1 MDGAATELSAS
12 LEDYLEAIYQVMAEH
27 GEARGKD
34 IAGRLG
40 VAASSVTNALRGL
53 AKRDLIKHEPYD
65 RITLTEEGQ
74 RIARDVVHRHEVLTD
89 FLTNVLAVDEAT
101 AADCACKMEHVV
113 DDDIMERLV
122 AFIKYNRHCTNGGA
136 IWVEGKGFICHDA
149 EDTRAPL
156 CLLHRQ
162 GLLPLSGAAGRGD
175 T

>member
-1 MDGAATELSAS
+1 MDGVATELSAS

-34 IAGRLG
+34 IADRLG

-53 AKRDLIKHEPYD
+53 AKRDLIRHEPYD
-65 RITLTEEGQ
+65 RITLTDKGR

-101 AADCACKMEHVV
+101 ATDCACKMEHVV
-113 DDDIMERLV
+113 GDDIMERLV
-122 AFIKYNRHCTNGGA
+122 AYIKYNRHCTNGGA

-149 EDTRAPL
+149 EDTRAL
-156 CLLHRQ
+156 CASCTAKGYCRFL
-162 GLLPLSGAAGRGD
+162 GPPEEED